1 MKYIVM
7 VIDDL
12 GEITMF
18 EFPTIDTA
26 YSFAHY
32 VSGMRVKKETKLYE
46 VAYNTSDGYIKRL
59 IEIGGFHAIGKAKD

>member
-7 VIDDL
+7 VIEDL

-26 YSFAHY
+26 FLFAHN
-32 VSGMRVKKETKLYE
+32 VSGMKL
-46 VAYNTSDGYIKRL
+46 VALMLSEK
-59 IEIGGFHAIGKAKD
+59 

>member
-7 VIDDL
+7 VIEDL

-26 YSFAHY
+26 FLFAHN
-32 VSGMRVKKETKLYE
+32 VLEMRVKKETKIYE
-46 VAYNTSDGYIKRL
+46 VTYSTSDGYIKRL
-59 IEIGGFHAIGKAKD
+59 IEIGGFHSIKKVED